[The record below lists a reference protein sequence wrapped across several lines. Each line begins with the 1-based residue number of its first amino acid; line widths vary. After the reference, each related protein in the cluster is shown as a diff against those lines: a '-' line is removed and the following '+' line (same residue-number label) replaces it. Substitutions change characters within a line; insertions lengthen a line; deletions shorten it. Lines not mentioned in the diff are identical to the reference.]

1 MRSDLSEMIQRSGN
15 PVMADLAGSSILS
28 VLGVDAMDG
37 MNAPET
43 SKAFYKDPVGTLRA
57 NGVPD
62 EEIGELGR
70 LIRGFDGERPSEF
83 EDQVADMHRRFMER
97 G

>member
-1 MRSDLSEMIQRSGN
+1 M
-15 PVMADLAGSSILS
+15 
-28 VLGVDAMDG
+28 
-37 MNAPET
+37 
-43 SKAFYKDPVGTLRA
+43 GTLRA